1 MRAESPAAARTGI
14 ALAGTAA
21 VILPASVVVMAVRH
35 RLVVHGKV
43 PPLSMHAPWP
53 LAENVA
59 STRGDRS

>member
-14 ALAGTAA
+14 ALAGGA

-43 PPLSMHAPWP
+43 PPLSMHTPWP
-53 LAENVA
+53 LAETGA
-59 STRGDRS
+59 RTRGDRS